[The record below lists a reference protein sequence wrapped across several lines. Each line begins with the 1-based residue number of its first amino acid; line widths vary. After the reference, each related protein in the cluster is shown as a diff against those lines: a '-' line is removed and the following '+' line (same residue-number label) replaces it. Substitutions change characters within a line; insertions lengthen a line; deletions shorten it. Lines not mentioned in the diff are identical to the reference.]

1 VEIVHGKLCCH
12 TIGGNKAAGICGSG
26 LLDAIAVMLDI
37 GILDETGFLEGND
50 FSLAETVSL
59 TQSDIRAV
67 QLAKAATHAGI
78 MCLLDAAGCSP
89 ENVSALYLAGG
100 FGSHLSMRSA
110 VRVGLIPA
118 ELAARACSIGNAALD
133 GASMLLMNTHLRQ
146 KAAALAK
153 NCCHVRLD
161 GNATFRERYVD
172 AMLFGGD

>member
-1 VEIVHGKLCCH
+1 MLFRS
-12 TIGGNKAAGICGSG
+12 TGICGSG
-26 LLDAIAVMLDI
+26 LLDAIAVMLEI
-37 GILDETGFLEGND
+37 GILDETGFLEEDD

-59 TQSDIRAV
+59 TQRDIRAV

-89 ENVSALYLAGG
+89 ENVSVLYMAGG
-100 FGSHLSMRSA
+100 FGSHLNMRSA

-118 ELAARACSIGNAALD
+118 ELAPRAYSIGNAALD

-146 KAAALAK
+146 KAAALAM

-161 GNATFRERYVD
+161 GNAAFRVRYVD
-172 AMLFGGD
+172 AMLFGDD